1 MNDFLIDNKFKHNH
15 ETDEWERQTIDGKLL
30 LWLKPG
36 SEHIWVLSY
45 EDQETYI
52 HELRRGYKE
61 DVLAGIKQFDRDLK
75 LKELLGQEINIFIY
89 K

>member
-15 ETDEWERQTIDGKLL
+15 ETDEWERYTIDGKLL

-36 SEHIWVLSY
+36 SGHIWVLSY
-45 EDQETYI
+45 EDKETYI

-61 DVLAGIKQFDRDLK
+61 DVLAGIKQFDRNLK
-75 LKELLGQEINIFIY
+75 LKELLG
-89 K
+89 